1 MIRSLLDGKKVPA
14 DAYIFQIDQYAD
26 VSDKDFDLLTEIDD
40 AIDAIHDQLSW
51 REEQFSDLSDEIDEM
66 KESITKLEDSFRQP
80 RRMGSVVDFESS
92 MQRHI
97 DYSDGDSAEAL
108 DYMKRDAELI
118 IDALEEIDEAEDK
131 FSSVTHEEKI
141 AEIKKLIDSADE
153 STTPEEFAPK
163 ITDLYYDVVN
173 GLENELSDLFGTKD
187 VFASRNL
194 PSSDMVEGNVNDFLK
209 PGDAP
214 GFSSGRKKRT
224 QGSKRRPMSDEDRQA
239 FADGV
244 RQRAATIPGKKK
256 PAPSKDE
263 FDAGSLGSG
272 RFGFPDSTKRR
283 RIGEQISAAT
293 SIKVGKLS
301 ENNDRSPDGKWMLDA
316 SKLKLILKDENG
328 QPLDTAEIAALMGI
342 SKEEAE
348 KFNTPGA
355 AISEADATTLVDRMF
370 FNGSNP
376 IETDSTIE
384 GIWGFDSRPYWYDA
398 RRGNQLSREEYSD
411 YMDEGISLYGL
422 LSPEGMEET
431 EEFVARETTRG
442 GFELSTLADALGAK
456 SGAEIAEALTFEV
469 DGERITPTDVQI
481 KKWKRSGIPTGI
493 IEQLVESGVIQNA
506 GDIFGEDGVEFDNS
520 IKQFDLWKKVSD
532 AIAEAGIKA
541 KGSELDD
548 VIGATKVQTRLKT
561 FEKDGGVKFSKNV
574 GKALRYND
582 DEVREIVDRLNKKF
596 GLNETVES
604 IKGGSSMSSGRRA
617 ARRISNTGN
626 QAAESLSSG
635 RKNNGAPENITP
647 RMQNELI
654 GWAEN
659 ARWSG
664 FAQSVFSQFKA
675 KGFLTQTQW
684 TRLLQLNDNSRK
696 RR

>member
-1 MIRSLLDGKKVPA
+1 
-14 DAYIFQIDQYAD
+14 
-26 VSDKDFDLLTEIDD
+26 
-40 AIDAIHDQLSW
+40 
-51 REEQFSDLSDEIDEM
+51 M

-80 RRMGSVVDFESS
+80 RRIGSVVDFESS

-118 IDALEEIDEAEDK
+118 IDALKEINEVEDK
-131 FSSVTHEEKI
+131 FSSVTYDDKI

-163 ITDLYYDVVN
+163 LTDLYYDAVN
-173 GLENELSDLFGTKD
+173 SLEDELSDLFDSQTYYENSGVTADREDITGKPKD

-194 PSSDMVEGNVNDFLK
+194 PSSDMVEG
-209 PGDAP
+209 DAQR
-214 GFSSGRKKRT
+214 FSSGRKKRT

-263 FDAGSLGSG
+263 FDVGGLGSG
-272 RFGFPDSTKRR
+272 RFKFPDSTKRR

-316 SKLKLILKDENG
+316 SKLKLILKDDNG
-328 QPLDTAEIAALMGI
+328 EILDTTEIAALMGI
-342 SKEEAE
+342 SKAEAE
-348 KFNTPGA
+348 KLNAPGA
-355 AISEADATTLVDRMF
+355 AISEADVNTLVDRMF
-370 FNGSNP
+370 FNGADLGAADSA
-376 IETDSTIE
+376 IEA
-384 GIWGFDSRPYWYDA
+384 IWGFDSKPYWYDY
-398 RRGNQLSREEYSD
+398 RRGNQLSREEYAD
-411 YMDEGISLYGL
+411 YMDEGIAMYGI
-422 LSPEGMEET
+422 LSPEGFEVT
-431 EEFVARETTRG
+431 EQFVARETAKG
-442 GFELSTLADALGAK
+442 GFGLSTLTDALGVK
-456 SGAEIAEALTFEV
+456 SIAEIAEALTFEV
-469 DGERITPTDVQI
+469 DGERITPTEDQI
-481 KKWKRSGIPTGI
+481 KKWKRSGIPTGV
-493 IEQLVESGVIQNA
+493 IEQLVESGVIPNA

-532 AIAEAGIKA
+532 AIAKAGIKA

-548 VIGATKVQTRLKT
+548 VIGATKVQTRLKA

-582 DEVREIVDRLNKKF
+582 DEVKEIVDRLNKKF
-596 GLNETVES
+596 GLDETVDS

-626 QAAESLSSG
+626 QATESLSSG

-664 FAQSVFSQFKA
+664 FAQSVFSQFQS
-675 KGFLTQTQW
+675 KGFLTPAQW
-684 TRLLQLNDNSRK
+684 TRLLQLSDNSRK
-696 RR
+696 QR